1 MARVE
6 LMLREN
12 LRHFGKVG
20 DMISVSPGY
29 ARNFLL
35 PRGIAAPATSEN
47 RRVLARKRERQDAE
61 EKAKNAELAARAA
74 ALGGLVLETTER
86 SDETGHLYGSVNAS
100 RIAELLNEKGFEI
113 DDDSIRLE
121 EAIKESGTHEIVL
134 HLFGETTV
142 KVTIEV
148 TGEGENREAA
158 RAEILAEIDAT
169 EEAAAAETA
178 AELEAA
184 EAADAVEE
192 PSEAP
197 EAAE

>member
-12 LRHFGKVG
+12 LRHLGKLG
-20 DMISVSPGY
+20 DMVSVSPGY

-35 PRGIAAPATSEN
+35 PRGLAAPATSEN

-86 SDETGHLYGSVNAS
+86 SDEKGHLYGSVNAL

-113 DDDSIRLE
+113 SDDSIRLD

-142 KVTIEV
+142 NVTVEV
-148 TGEGENREAA
+148 TGEGENREAS
-158 RAEILAEIDAT
+158 RAEILAEVDAA
-169 EEAAAAETA
+169 EEAEAASELEDTA
-178 AELEAA
+178 AEEPA
-184 EAADAVEE
+184 EG
-192 PSEAP
+192 SEGT
-197 EAAE
+197 E

>member
-1 MARVE
+1 
-6 LMLREN
+6 MLREN
-12 LRHFGKVG
+12 LRHLGKLG
-20 DMISVSPGY
+20 DMVSVSPGY

-35 PRGIAAPATSEN
+35 PRGLAAPATSEN

-86 SDETGHLYGSVNAS
+86 SDEKGHLYGSVNAL

-113 DDDSIRLE
+113 SDDSIRLD

-142 KVTIEV
+142 NVTVEV
-148 TGEGENREAA
+148 TGEGENREAS
-158 RAEILAEIDAT
+158 RAEILAEVDAA
-169 EEAAAAETA
+169 EEAEAASELEDTA
-178 AELEAA
+178 AEEPA
-184 EAADAVEE
+184 EG
-192 PSEAP
+192 SEGT
-197 EAAE
+197 E